1 MRKSL
6 RYIVLTLAI
15 ILVLGACGNNNA
27 ANNNSTQNA
36 ENDSTNNNATV
47 NEDDNASEN
56 NTAENEDDLSAILK
70 TIEEADDQLNLKLG
84 ETGSYVTTLGTYDMT
99 VTSAELKG
107 YEFEGYESELDCW
120 VVLDITIKNTSD
132 ETLQAEDLMEAMEL
146 TEVEEGSGYI
156 DSAGAFE
163 SVEEFEGEIA
173 PNEEKSAQF
182 VAYAYESDTYFFRKT
197 TGNIAGGSSNQVMW
211 KIEKDDMKQ

>member
-15 ILVLGACGNNNA
+15 MLVLGACGNNND
-27 ANNNSTQNA
+27 ANNNS
-36 ENDSTNNNATV
+36 TV

-120 VVLDITIKNTSD
+120 VVLD
-132 ETLQAEDLMEAMEL
+132 
-146 TEVEEGSGYI
+146 
-156 DSAGAFE
+156 
-163 SVEEFEGEIA
+163 
-173 PNEEKSAQF
+173 
-182 VAYAYESDTYFFRKT
+182 
-197 TGNIAGGSSNQVMW
+197 
-211 KIEKDDMKQ
+211 